1 MFYCIC
7 NFNHKPFSIAVSASS
22 SGNDIDDELG
32 KSFLNRSMLPTKKT
46 LPKKIIVHT
55 KSTKTN
61 KRNNNSKLINA
72 ITVTKQKHAV
82 HNRVRRSLEHGLT
95 YRTAI

>member
-22 SGNDIDDELG
+22 SGNDVDDELG
-32 KSFLNRSMLPTKKT
+32 KSFLNRRMLPTKKT

-61 KRNNNSKLINA
+61 KRNNKSKLIKRSYSNK
-72 ITVTKQKHAV
+72 TKTHY
-82 HNRVRRSLEHGLT
+82 T
-95 YRTAI
+95 